1 MWLVDLRADT
11 QIYQE
16 NFGAWAVCFY
26 TGLNTLLQ
34 DLQFVEFGID
44 LAFFFNL

>member
-44 LAFFFNL
+44 LAFF